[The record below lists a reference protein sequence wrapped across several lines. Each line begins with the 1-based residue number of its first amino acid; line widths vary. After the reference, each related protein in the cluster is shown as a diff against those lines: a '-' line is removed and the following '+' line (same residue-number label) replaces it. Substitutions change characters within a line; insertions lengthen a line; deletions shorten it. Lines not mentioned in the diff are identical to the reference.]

1 METAALP
8 TELHSCNKQFIT
20 ISAENK
26 VYRSIKPNTHYTI
39 RAIVG
44 LYRII
49 VPDMGIPE
57 EIIDDEFLEE
67 TKDGIRVSSLKASE
81 I

>member
-1 METAALP
+1 
-8 TELHSCNKQFIT
+8 
-20 ISAENK
+20 

-44 LYRII
+44 LH
-49 VPDMGIPE
+49 E

-67 TKDGIRVSSLKASE
+67 TKDGVRVSSWKAARR
-81 I
+81 